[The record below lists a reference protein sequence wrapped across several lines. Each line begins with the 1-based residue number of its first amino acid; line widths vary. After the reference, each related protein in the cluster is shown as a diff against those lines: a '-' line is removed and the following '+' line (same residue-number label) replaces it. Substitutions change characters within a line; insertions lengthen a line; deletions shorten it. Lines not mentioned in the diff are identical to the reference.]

1 MVTAAARTGATRVL
15 EFRVLHSAG
24 STPKAPATAVAVIPA
39 RFSSTRLPGKPLA
52 DIHGRPMIE
61 HVYRRASEARTV
73 TRVIVAT
80 DDLRVFEAVR
90 AFGGEVVMT
99 SPDHRTGS
107 ERVAE
112 VAARLTDALIVNV
125 QGDEP
130 TLAPAMIDDAVQACV
145 DDPTL
150 VMSTVR
156 YRISDPAEIA
166 SPAVVKV
173 VTDLRGR
180 ALYFTRAAVPFLRD
194 PGTPV
199 TWYKHVGLYVY
210 RREFLLAF
218 AALPPTPLESS
229 ESLEQLRAL
238 EHGYAIMTVE
248 SRHEALGVDT
258 PDDLE
263 RVRRLLATP
272 ATS

>member
-1 MVTAAARTGATRVL
+1 ML

-24 STPKAPATAVAVIPA
+24 SVTRSSATAVAVIPA

-61 HVYRRASEARTV
+61 HVYRRACDATSV
-73 TRVIVAT
+73 SRVIVAT
-80 DDLRVFEAVR
+80 DDVRVFDAVR
-90 AFGGEVVMT
+90 AFGGDARMT

-112 VAARLTDALIVNV
+112 VAAGLDADLIVNV

-130 TLAPAMIDDAVQACV
+130 LLEPAMIDAAVAACV
-145 DDPTL
+145 ADPSL
-150 VMSTVR
+150 VMSTIR
-156 YRISDPAEIA
+156 TRITDPGEIA

-173 VTDLRGR
+173 VTDMTGR

-194 PGTPV
+194 PGTPA

-210 RREFLLAF
+210 RRTFLLAF
-218 AALPPTPLESS
+218 AALPPTPLELS

-238 EHGYAIMTVE
+238 EHGHAIMTVE
-248 SRHEALGVDT
+248 SRHDALGVDT

-263 RVRRLLATP
+263 KVRRLVAAAATQ
-272 ATS
+272 

>member
-1 MVTAAARTGATRVL
+1 
-15 EFRVLHSAG
+15 
-24 STPKAPATAVAVIPA
+24 
-39 RFSSTRLPGKPLA
+39 
-52 DIHGRPMIE
+52 MIE
-61 HVYRRASEARTV
+61 HVYRRACEARSLS
-73 TRVIVAT
+73 RVIVAT

-90 AFGGEVVMT
+90 AFGGEVMMT
-99 SPDHRTGS
+99 SPHHRTGS

-112 VAARLTDALIVNV
+112 VAAQLTDDLIVNV

-130 TLAPAMIDDAVQACV
+130 VLAPSMIDDAVAACSA
-145 DDPTL
+145 DPSL

-156 YRISDPAEIA
+156 HRITDPAEIA
-166 SPAVVKV
+166 SPTVVKV
-173 VTDLRGR
+173 VTDLAGR

-194 PGTPV
+194 PGTP
-199 TWYKHVGLYVY
+199 TIWYKHVGLYVY

-218 AALPPTPLESS
+218 AALAPTPLELS

-238 EHGYAIMTVE
+238 EHGHAIMTVE
-248 SRHEALGVDT
+248 SRHDALGVDT

-272 ATS
+272 ATT

>member
-1 MVTAAARTGATRVL
+1 
-15 EFRVLHSAG
+15 
-24 STPKAPATAVAVIPA
+24 
-39 RFSSTRLPGKPLA
+39 
-52 DIHGRPMIE
+52 MIE

-73 TRVIVAT
+73 SSVIVAT
-80 DDLRVFEAVR
+80 DDVRVFEAVR
-90 AFGGEVVMT
+90 AFGGDVRMT

-112 VAARLTDALIVNV
+112 VAAGLDDELIVNV

-130 TLAPAMIDDAVQACV
+130 LLAPAMIDEAVTALAA
-145 DDPTL
+145 DRALD
-150 VMSTVR
+150 MSTVR
-156 YRISDPAEIA
+156 TRITDPAEIA

-194 PGTPV
+194 PGTPA
-199 TWYKHVGLYVY
+199 TWFKHVGLYVY
-210 RREFLLAF
+210 RRTFLLTF
-218 AALPPTPLESS
+218 AALPPTPLELS

-238 EHGYAIMTVE
+238 EHGHAIMTVE
-248 SRHEALGVDT
+248 SRHDALGVDT

-272 ATS
+272 AIP

>member
-1 MVTAAARTGATRVL
+1 ML
-15 EFRVLHSAG
+15 EFPVLHSAG
-24 STPKAPATAVAVIPA
+24 SATRSPATAVAVIPA

-61 HVYRRASEARTV
+61 HVYRRANEATTV
-73 TRVIVAT
+73 SRVIVAT

-90 AFGGEVVMT
+90 AFGGEVMMT
-99 SPDHRTGS
+99 SPHHRTGS

-112 VAARLTDALIVNV
+112 VAASLRDDLIVNV

-130 TLAPAMIDDAVQACV
+130 LLAPGMIDDAVVACAA
-145 DDPTL
+145 DPSL

-156 YRISDPAEIA
+156 SRITDPAEIA

-173 VTDLRGR
+173 VTDRNGR

-194 PGTPV
+194 PGTPA

-218 AALPPTPLESS
+218 AALPPTPLELS

-238 EHGYAIMTVE
+238 EHGHAIMTVE

-263 RVRRLLATP
+263 RVRRLLAAP
-272 ATS
+272 ATT

>member
-1 MVTAAARTGATRVL
+1 ML
-15 EFRVLHSAG
+15 EFRVPHRAG
-24 STPKAPATAVAVIPA
+24 SDPRSPATGVAVIPA

-61 HVYRRASEARTV
+61 HVYRRACDARTLS
-73 TRVIVAT
+73 RVIVAT
-80 DDLRVFEAVR
+80 DDIRVFEAVR
-90 AFGGEVVMT
+90 AFGGEVLMT
-99 SPDHRTGS
+99 SSHHRTGS

-112 VAARLTDALIVNV
+112 VAAQLKDDLIVNV

-130 TLAPAMIDDAVQACV
+130 LLAPAMIDDAVAACAA
-145 DDPTL
+145 DPSL

-156 YRISDPAEIA
+156 HRITDPAEIA
-166 SPAVVKV
+166 SPTVVKV
-173 VTDLRGR
+173 VTDLAGR
-180 ALYFTRAAVPFLRD
+180 ALYFTRAAAPFLRD
-194 PGTPV
+194 PGTPT

-210 RREFLLAF
+210 RREFLLTL
-218 AALPPTPLESS
+218 AALPPTPLEQS

-238 EHGYAIMTVE
+238 EHGHAIMTVE
-248 SRHEALGVDT
+248 SRHDALGVDT

-263 RVRRLLATP
+263 RVRRLLASA

>member
-1 MVTAAARTGATRVL
+1 
-15 EFRVLHSAG
+15 
-24 STPKAPATAVAVIPA
+24 
-39 RFSSTRLPGKPLA
+39 
-52 DIHGRPMIE
+52 MIE
-61 HVYRRASEARTV
+61 HVYRRAAAASSV
-73 TRVIVAT
+73 SRVIVAT

-112 VAARLTDALIVNV
+112 VAARLDADLIVNV

-130 TLAPAMIDDAVQACV
+130 LLAPTMIDDAVAACV
-145 DDPTL
+145 TDPA
-150 VMSTVR
+150 VMLSTVR
-156 YRISDPAEIA
+156 SRITDPAEIA

-218 AALPPTPLESS
+218 AALAPTPLELS

-238 EHGYAIMTVE
+238 EHGHAIMTVE

-263 RVRRLLATP
+263 RVRRLLAVP
-272 ATS
+272 AIS

>member
-1 MVTAAARTGATRVL
+1 
-15 EFRVLHSAG
+15 
-24 STPKAPATAVAVIPA
+24 
-39 RFSSTRLPGKPLA
+39 
-52 DIHGRPMIE
+52 MIE
-61 HVYRRASEARTV
+61 HVYRRACEARTLS
-73 TRVIVAT
+73 RVIVAT
-80 DDLRVFEAVR
+80 DDVRVYEAVR

-112 VAARLTDALIVNV
+112 VAAQIGDDLIVNV

-130 TLAPAMIDDAVQACV
+130 LLAPGMIDDAVAACAA
-145 DDPTL
+145 DPTL

-156 YRISDPAEIA
+156 SRITDPAEIA

-210 RREFLLAF
+210 RRDFLLAF
-218 AALPPTPLESS
+218 AALAPTPLELS

-238 EHGYAIMTVE
+238 EHGHAIMTVE

-258 PDDLE
+258 HDDLE
-263 RVRRLLATP
+263 RVRRRLAAPT
-272 ATS
+272 TT

>member
-1 MVTAAARTGATRVL
+1 
-15 EFRVLHSAG
+15 
-24 STPKAPATAVAVIPA
+24 
-39 RFSSTRLPGKPLA
+39 
-52 DIHGRPMIE
+52 MIE
-61 HVYRRASEARTV
+61 HVYRRAAAASSV
-73 TRVIVAT
+73 SRVIVAT

-90 AFGGEVVMT
+90 AFGGDVVMT

-112 VAARLTDALIVNV
+112 VAARLDAELIVNV

-130 TLAPAMIDDAVQACV
+130 LLAPTMIDDAVAACV
-145 DDPTL
+145 TDPS
-150 VMSTVR
+150 VMLSTVR
-156 YRISDPAEIA
+156 SRITDPAEIA

-218 AALPPTPLESS
+218 AALAPTPLELS

-238 EHGYAIMTVE
+238 EHGHAIMTVE

-263 RVRRLLATP
+263 RVRRLLAVP
-272 ATS
+272 AIS

>member
-1 MVTAAARTGATRVL
+1 
-15 EFRVLHSAG
+15 
-24 STPKAPATAVAVIPA
+24 
-39 RFSSTRLPGKPLA
+39 
-52 DIHGRPMIE
+52 MIE
-61 HVYRRASEARTV
+61 HVYRPASEARSLS
-73 TRVIVAT
+73 RVIVAT
-80 DDLRVFEAVR
+80 DDVRVFQAVR
-90 AFGGEVVMT
+90 AFGGDVVMT

-112 VAARLTDALIVNV
+112 VAATLRDDLIVNV

-130 TLAPAMIDDAVQACV
+130 VLAPAMIDDAVAACV
-145 DDPTL
+145 ADPTL
-150 VMSTVR
+150 MMSTVR
-156 YRISDPAEIA
+156 HRITDPAEVA
-166 SPAVVKV
+166 SPTVVKV

-194 PGTPV
+194 PGTPAA
-199 TWYKHVGLYVY
+199 WYKHVGLYVY

-218 AALPPTPLESS
+218 ASLAPTPLELS

-248 SRHEALGVDT
+248 SRHDALGVDT

>member
-1 MVTAAARTGATRVL
+1 
-15 EFRVLHSAG
+15 
-24 STPKAPATAVAVIPA
+24 
-39 RFSSTRLPGKPLA
+39 
-52 DIHGRPMIE
+52 MIE
-61 HVYRRASEARTV
+61 HVYRRAREAHSV
-73 TRVIVAT
+73 SRVIVAT

-90 AFGGEVVMT
+90 AFGGEVLMT
-99 SPDHRTGS
+99 SPHHRTGS

-112 VAARLTDALIVNV
+112 VAAGLDDELVVNV

-130 TLAPAMIDDAVQACV
+130 LLAPAMIDDAVAACAA
-145 DDPTL
+145 DPSL
-150 VMSTVR
+150 VMSTIR
-156 YRISDPAEIA
+156 TRITDPAEIA

-194 PGTPV
+194 PGTPA

-210 RREFLLAF
+210 RRTFLLAF
-218 AALPPTPLESS
+218 AAMPPTPLEQS

-238 EHGYAIMTVE
+238 EHGHAIMTVE
-248 SRHEALGVDT
+248 SRHDALGVDT

-263 RVRRLLATP
+263 RVRRLLAAP
-272 ATS
+272 ATP

>member
-1 MVTAAARTGATRVL
+1 MRVL
-15 EFRVLHSAG
+15 ELRVLHSAG
-24 STPKAPATAVAVIPA
+24 SATRSPATAVAVIPA

-61 HVYRRASEARTV
+61 HVYRRASDAASV
-73 TRVIVAT
+73 SRVIVAT
-80 DDLRVFEAVR
+80 DDVRVFDAVR
-90 AFGGEVVMT
+90 AFGGDARMT

-112 VAARLTDALIVNV
+112 VAAGLDADLIVNV

-130 TLAPAMIDDAVQACV
+130 LLEPAMIDVAVAACV
-145 DDPTL
+145 ADPSL
-150 VMSTVR
+150 VMSTIR
-156 YRISDPAEIA
+156 TRITDPGEIA

-173 VTDLRGR
+173 VTDLTGR

-194 PGTPV
+194 PGTPA

-210 RREFLLAF
+210 RRAFLLAF
-218 AALPPTPLESS
+218 AALPPTPLELS

-238 EHGYAIMTVE
+238 EHGHAIMTVE
-248 SRHEALGVDT
+248 SRHDALGVDT
-258 PDDLE
+258 PDALE
-263 RVRRLLATP
+263 KVRRLMADAATP
-272 ATS
+272 